1 MPGRWLDFIRRK
13 HNSIAFKLLV
23 GTSLL
28 IVCPVLI
35 ASTVSYSQY
44 TGNLEQKSAEANY
57 QTIVQ
62 LSYSLGS
69 YLDQLFQV
77 SGTVYYNNDLMNS
90 LSSSASTGY
99 AGLQKEWTLE
109 EQLGETF
116 ISPRDDILSAYIF
129 ADGQVYRAGVYNL
142 SVNPGIDYRSLSW
155 YQSALKSDTAIY
167 VPTHTDEFVSDPHHP
182 VFSVVRRINSITK
195 TGKLLGVLEI
205 NVDYSTIRSICDQIQ
220 PGAGGGL
227 LIEDQNRSVIY
238 SSVQGKDDRA
248 LYDLVEKNRRKYFT
262 ATVQGR
268 QYILGSIAVPD
279 ANWTIISLSS
289 VKELNKSAAQTRNIT
304 FLIALLCAV
313 PALVLLFL
321 YIRGFLRPLLRI
333 VALMKDVQGGNLD
346 VSFPEKRKDEI
357 GYLGSSFN
365 KMVGEISGMIQENT
379 RLVREVYETRLLQN
393 EAQINALYSQIKPH
407 FLFNTLNMIS
417 LLIRCNKS
425 GEALGSIEK
434 LSDLL
439 RGMTH
444 SNRDITV
451 REELGL
457 LEAYLGIQSTRYG
470 DRLTYGID
478 IDPGLYGYVIPA
490 LTFQPIV
497 ENTIVHG
504 CEKQNKNIHIR
515 ISSHIGARTVEFV
528 LEDNA
533 GGMGPE
539 TLATL
544 RGEIS
549 RAQYESRR
557 PDAGSA
563 GPPKGGRG
571 IGLLNVNQRLK
582 MKFGDEYGL
591 LIESADETGTRIRL
605 VLPKYGY
612 SEETGRV

>member
-1 MPGRWLDFIRRK
+1 M
-13 HNSIAFKLLV
+13 

-28 IVCPVLI
+28 IVCPILI

-90 LSSSASTGY
+90 LSASAGTNY
-99 AGLQKEWTLE
+99 AQLQKEWTLE

-129 ADGQVYRAGVYNL
+129 ADGQVYRAGAYNL
-142 SVNPGIDYRSLSW
+142 AVNPGIDYRSLSW

-167 VPTHTDEFVSDPHHP
+167 VPTHTDEFVSDTHQ
-182 VFSVVRRINSITK
+182 VFSVVRRINSITR

-238 SSVQGKDDRA
+238 SSVQNKDVRA
-248 LYDLVEKNRRKYFT
+248 LYDLVKKNRRKYFT
-262 ATVQGR
+262 AALQGR
-268 QYILGSIAVPD
+268 QYILSSITVPD

-333 VALMKDVQGGNLD
+333 VALMKDVQGGNLE

-425 GEALGSIEK
+425 DEALGSIEK

-444 SNRDITV
+444 ASRDITV

-470 DRLTYGID
+470 SRLAYEID
-478 IDPGLYGYVIPA
+478 IDQSLYGYVIPA

-504 CEKQNKNIHIR
+504 CEKQNKSIFIR
-515 ISSHIGARTVEFV
+515 ISSHIGGRTVEFL

-533 GGMGPE
+533 GGMSSE

-544 RGEIS
+544 RGELS

-557 PDAGSA
+557 FDAGSA

-612 SEETGRV
+612 SEETGDV